1 MRPRL
6 VLFVLLLLASFAA
19 SGIAMAQPGGLPG
32 TPFPGEGAQ
41 PLDRLLP
48 QIRRTV
54 PGQFLDAEGIN
65 RNGTPGYRLKWLTPE
80 GRVIERDVDART
92 GRMMVPQRP
101 GFGRDD
107 VARPQAPRGNFFPRR
122 DDAGETRL
130 DRNTPQ
136 RDFSEERRFNRFNRP
151 SFGDGNIGNRGE
163 RGGRFGGQDA
173 GEGGRF
179 GAGRA
184 RGRGQEE

>member
-6 VLFVLLLLASFAA
+6 VLFIMLLLAPFAA
-19 SGIAMAQPGGLPG
+19 PGIVMAQPPG
-32 TPFPGEGAQ
+32 APMQGEGAL

-48 QIRRTV
+48 EIRRNV

-65 RNGTPGYRLKWLTPE
+65 RNGAPGYRLKWLTPE
-80 GRVIERDVDART
+80 GRVIQRDVDART

-101 GFGRDD
+101 GFGREG
-107 VARPQAPRGNFFPRR
+107 AGEREERPQVPRGNYFPRN
-122 DDAGETRL
+122 DEAGENRF
-130 DRNTPQ
+130 DRNAPQ
-136 RDFSEERRFNRFNRP
+136 RDFGQERRFNR
-151 SFGDGNIGNRGE
+151 GDGEFGNRG
-163 RGGRFGGQDA
+163 GGRYGGQDA
-173 GEGGRF
+173 GDGRRF